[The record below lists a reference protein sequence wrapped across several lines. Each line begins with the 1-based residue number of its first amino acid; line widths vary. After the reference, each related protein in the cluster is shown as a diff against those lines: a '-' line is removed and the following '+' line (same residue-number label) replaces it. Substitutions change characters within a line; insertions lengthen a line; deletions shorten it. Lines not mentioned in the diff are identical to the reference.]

1 MMTPQQA
8 LRMIAHYEKAVREKT
23 EKPEK
28 LVQALNRVSREAIGW
43 ALNAQK
49 RDTYLLDGLNEART
63 ALGLPP
69 LGKGQAAQ
77 VAPVAPGAA
86 PAAATSDVP
95 RGPNGLRL
103 NPDGSEMDAAQSAL
117 EDQMDAA
124 VSGAVAAGE
133 IPPSAAPSGGAPG
146 RTPYVPPQPAGIPE
160 TVDGI
165 PVSVPVDAAPAPV
178 IASAPAPAAPAR
190 EAAME
195 RAIAAQRAAGAP
207 QKA

>member
-8 LRMIAHYEKAVREKT
+8 LKMLANVENAIKKGEV
-23 EKPEK
+23 KPEFGVK
-28 LVQALNRVSREAIGW
+28 ALNRVAKEAVGW
-43 ALNAQK
+43 AINAQK
-49 RDTYLLDGLNEART
+49 RDTFLLNGLNELRVAQ
-63 ALGLPP
+63 GLPP
-69 LGKGQAAQ
+69 LGAQAGQPAA
-77 VAPVAPGAA
+77 AAAPGAA
-86 PAAATSDVP
+86 PTAPAGDVP

-124 VSGAVAAGE
+124 VNGAVAAGE

-178 IASAPAPAAPAR
+178 VASVPPPAAPAR

-195 RAIAAQRAAGAP
+195 RAIAAQRAAGAA